1 MAGKS
6 GSDPYIMSF
15 MFAIAM
21 PPFYYAMLVSPYG
34 KSGTFSI
41 VSCIL
46 VPLVVIRD
54 NGTPSTIL
62 DSFAKRVIAL
72 LIGGAVTVLVQA
84 TIFPKKARA
93 LLSTELVNTLK
104 YTQLSHSQFSLGLNG
119 EKVSNAPPVKSEKRF
134 KRYMKKARGSLAL
147 AEAYCKYIE

>member
-1 MAGKS
+1 
-6 GSDPYIMSF
+6 MSF

-46 VPLVVIRD
+46 VPLVVIRN

-84 TIFPKKARA
+84 TVFPKKARA
-93 LLSTELVNTLK
+93 LLSTEFVNTLK

-119 EKVSNAPPVKSEKRF
+119 EKFLHASSAVKSEKQF
-134 KRYMKKARGSLAL
+134 KRYMKQARGSLAL
-147 AEAYCKYIE
+147 AEAYCKCKK